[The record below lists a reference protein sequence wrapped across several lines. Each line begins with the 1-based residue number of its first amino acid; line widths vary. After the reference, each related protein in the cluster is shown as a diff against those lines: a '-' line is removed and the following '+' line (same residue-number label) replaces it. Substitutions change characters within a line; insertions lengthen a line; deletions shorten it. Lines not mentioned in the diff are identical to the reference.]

1 LVPALSQGDYQN
13 KLCDMNSEKKRFK
26 SWREYKEKNP
36 YREENPY
43 LLKRE
48 QTPYHKKNPYIKKK
62 DVLADR
68 NVDIEVR

>member
-1 LVPALSQGDYQN
+1 
-13 KLCDMNSEKKRFK
+13 MNSEKKGFK

-48 QTPYHKKNPYIKKK
+48 QNPYHKKNPYNKKK
-62 DVLADR
+62 DVLANR
-68 NVDIEVR
+68 NVDIKVIDDFFFLKKNKKK